1 MSSPSAKVAGET
13 PQGTDAVVQSVTCPP
28 CRETSATSAR
38 DTNRQ
43 IGIAPN
49 ALPWKMRVPREDKV
63 TEEFAISFSF
73 QEWGASITR
82 PPWVSSSNLR
92 ARRDRQGVDRVLD
105 EVRGRRGEPGRRD
118 HFNRVHVGNRDA
130 VRSEEHTS

>member
-13 PQGTDAVVQSVTCPP
+13 PQGTDTAVQSVICPP
-28 CRETSATSAR
+28 CRVTSPTSAR
-38 DTNRQ
+38 VTNRQ

-49 ALPWKMRVPREDKV
+49 VLPWKMRVPREENV

-73 QEWGASITR
+73 QEWGASIAR

-92 ARRDRQGVDRVLD
+92 ARRDRQGGDRVLD
-105 EVRGRRGEPGRRD
+105 GGWAPEVPR
-118 HFNRVHVGNRDA
+118 
-130 VRSEEHTS
+130 

>member
-13 PQGTDAVVQSVTCPP
+13 PQGTDAAVQSVICPP
-28 CRETSATSAR
+28 CSATSATSAR
-38 DTNRQ
+38 VTNRQ

-49 ALPWKMRVPREDKV
+49 VLPWKILVPREENG
-63 TEEFAISFSF
+63 TLELAIGLSF
-73 QEWGASITR
+73 QNGGAGITR

-105 EVRGRRGEPGRRD
+105 EVRGRRGEPGR
-118 HFNRVHVGNRDA
+118 
-130 VRSEEHTS
+130 